1 MNNKGQTLVLFIIFI
16 PLLLI
21 LAAFVIDVG
30 YIASEK
36 TKLVNTTEII
46 LEEDD
51 IQDIEKIRTL
61 YLKNEIEIE
70 EVKWLSDNEL
80 YASYH
85 VDSIFGFHVG
95 IKDYKI
101 KTTMQKEE

>member
-36 TKLVNTTEII
+36 TKLVKLVNI
-46 LEEDD
+46 
-51 IQDIEKIRTL
+51 
-61 YLKNEIEIE
+61 
-70 EVKWLSDNEL
+70 
-80 YASYH
+80 
-85 VDSIFGFHVG
+85 
-95 IKDYKI
+95 
-101 KTTMQKEE
+101 